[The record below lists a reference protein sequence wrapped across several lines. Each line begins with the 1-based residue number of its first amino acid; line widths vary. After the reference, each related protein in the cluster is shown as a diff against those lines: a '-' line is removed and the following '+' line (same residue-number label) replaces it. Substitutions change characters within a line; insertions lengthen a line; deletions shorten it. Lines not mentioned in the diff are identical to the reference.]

1 MNRTAHSAGTA
12 SLHASSRLLTRTFVL
27 ACAVQLTGSLA
38 GAMYILFPLFVRS
51 LGGTETTIGVLAGLG
66 AASAVAIRWPLG
78 VLLDRVG
85 RKPIMIAA
93 TLCHMASSVGFL
105 FVGELGRWCEL
116 LVMLNAMA
124 AGAMFTSFVTYA
136 ADIVPVTRRAQGLA
150 WFGMWGMMAN
160 GLSPLLGEWLQRT
173 GGFQAYFLAAAALA
187 SACASIIVWLPNPRM
202 QRFEVAPTESR
213 QRLHSGFVFLL
224 ALTMLF
230 GAAEASVFTFLAP
243 FLTSQGEG
251 NVGPVFFAYAGAAV
265 LVRVVSSHLPDRIG
279 RLRVRAASF
288 TLYGA
293 ALLAIPRISGELP
306 HLVTGVLAG
315 IGHGYA
321 FPILAALVVDLAG
334 GRRGRAVSWFT
345 AMFDVG
351 HSLSNPVL
359 GALAEHFGYRAM
371 YTVVGA
377 FALASAALIVRGG
390 RQRPAQPSTSI
401 T

>member
-1 MNRTAHSAGTA
+1 M
-12 SLHASSRLLTRTFVL
+12 
-27 ACAVQLTGSLA
+27 
-38 GAMYILFPLFVRS
+38 
-51 LGGTETTIGVLAGLG
+51 
-66 AASAVAIRWPLG
+66 
-78 VLLDRVG
+78 
-85 RKPIMIAA
+85 
-93 TLCHMASSVGFL
+93 
-105 FVGELGRWCEL
+105 
-116 LVMLNAMA
+116 
-124 AGAMFTSFVTYA
+124 
-136 ADIVPVTRRAQGLA
+136 
-150 WFGMWGMMAN
+150 
-160 GLSPLLGEWLQRT
+160 
-173 GGFQAYFLAAAALA
+173 
-187 SACASIIVWLPNPRM
+187 
-202 QRFEVAPTESR
+202 
-213 QRLHSGFVFLL
+213 
-224 ALTMLF
+224 
-230 GAAEASVFTFLAP
+230 
-243 FLTSQGEG
+243 
-251 NVGPVFFAYAGAAV
+251 
-265 LVRVVSSHLPDRIG
+265 RVVSSHLPDRIG
-279 RLRVRAASF
+279 RLRVLAASF